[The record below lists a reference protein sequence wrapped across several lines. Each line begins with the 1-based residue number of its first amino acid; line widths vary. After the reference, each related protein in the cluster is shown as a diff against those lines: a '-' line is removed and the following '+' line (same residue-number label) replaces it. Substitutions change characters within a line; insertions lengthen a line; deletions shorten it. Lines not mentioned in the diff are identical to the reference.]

1 MSTYPN
7 PAFSTPALRLV
18 SSNSAS
24 STATFERSIEIPFS
38 PANHPVT
45 IVGSGNSGLALSSYL
60 AQQGYPVHLLARS
73 FDKIASLK
81 DNMAVKSIGKVE
93 GRFDL
98 AAVTTSPIESVAKS
112 RTIFIATVTTVYA
125 EIARMLAP
133 HLQDGQEI
141 VLFSSKFAGSVEFS
155 KVLAQCGIDCKKRN
169 ITVIETDA
177 LFACRIQEDNS
188 IWIRGF
194 KDWTLFSAPTRSQT
208 ESGCKIIQRFFPR
221 LEKADNIIQRGLTDF
236 GAVAHT
242 ITMLANMNQV
252 DRAQPFLFYHEGF
265 TERTIKL
272 MEKLESE
279 FRSVA
284 EAYGTTLIP
293 MPELLNRYY
302 GCDTSSLYNA
312 LRTVPNYR
320 HSQAPM
326 ELHHRYIIEDVSCS
340 HVPIQGLARKAG
352 LSTPVLDSVVC
363 FAETLLDID
372 FASGGRSLS
381 KLGWAEM
388 SRDEIVVQ
396 IHS

>member
-7 PAFSTPALRLV
+7 PAFSTPTLKLIPGGC
-18 SSNSAS
+18 AS
-24 STATFERSIEIPFS
+24 ITTFEPLVEKTFS
-38 PANHPVT
+38 PANHPVA

-73 FDKIASLK
+73 FDKVSSLAE
-81 DNMAVKSIGKVE
+81 NMSVKSIGKVE
-93 GRFDL
+93 GEFDL
-98 AAVTTSPIESVAKS
+98 ASVSTSPAESVAKS
-112 RTIFIATVTTVYA
+112 RTIFIATVTTVYPD
-125 EIARMLAP
+125 IARMLAP
-133 HLQDGQEI
+133 HLKDDQEI
-141 VLFSSKFAGSVEFS
+141 VLFSSKFAGSVEFAN
-155 KVLAQCGIDCKKRN
+155 VLAQCDVDCQKRN
-169 ITVIETDA
+169 ISVIETDA
-177 LFACRIQEDNS
+177 LFACRIQEDGS
-188 IWIRGF
+188 VWIRGF
-194 KDWTLFSAPTRSQT
+194 KDWTLFSAPTLSQT
-208 ESGCKIIQRFFPR
+208 ISGRKIIQRFFPR
-221 LEKADNIIQRGLTDF
+221 LEQADNIIQRGLTDF

-242 ITMLANMNQV
+242 ITMLANMNKV
-252 DRAQPFLFYHEGF
+252 DRGEPFLFYHEGF

-279 FRSVA
+279 FRAVA

-340 HVPIQGLARKAG
+340 HVPIQGLAQKAG
-352 LSTPVLDSVVC
+352 LSTPVLDSVIC

-372 FASGGRSLS
+372 FEGGGRNLS
-381 KLGWAEM
+381 KLGWADLT
-388 SRDEIVVQ
+388 RDEIVVQ

>member
-7 PAFSTPALRLV
+7 PAFSTPTLKLIPGGCASITTLEPLV
-18 SSNSAS
+18 EK
-24 STATFERSIEIPFS
+24 TFS
-38 PANHPVT
+38 PANHPVA

-73 FDKIASLK
+73 FDKVSSLAE
-81 DNMAVKSIGKVE
+81 NMSVKSIGKVE
-93 GRFDL
+93 GEFDL
-98 AAVTTSPIESVAKS
+98 ASVTTSPAESVAKS
-112 RTIFIATVTTVYA
+112 RTIFIATVTTVYPD
-125 EIARMLAP
+125 IARMLAP
-133 HLQDGQEI
+133 HLKDDQEI
-141 VLFSSKFAGSVEFS
+141 VLFSSKFAGSVEFAN
-155 KVLAQCGIDCKKRN
+155 VLAQCDVDCQKRN
-169 ITVIETDA
+169 ISVIETDA
-177 LFACRIQEDNS
+177 LFACRIQEDGS
-188 IWIRGF
+188 VWIRGF
-194 KDWTLFSAPTRSQT
+194 KDWTLFSAPTLSQT
-208 ESGCKIIQRFFPR
+208 ISGRKIIQRFFPR
-221 LEKADNIIQRGLTDF
+221 LEQADNIIQRGLTDF

-242 ITMLANMNQV
+242 ITMLANMNKV
-252 DRAQPFLFYHEGF
+252 DRGEPFLFYHEGF

-279 FRSVA
+279 FRAVA

-340 HVPIQGLARKAG
+340 HVPIQGLAQKAG
-352 LSTPVLDSVVC
+352 LSTPVLDSVIC

-372 FASGGRSLS
+372 FEGGGRNLS
-381 KLGWAEM
+381 KLGWADLT
-388 SRDEIVVQ
+388 RDEIVVQ

>member
-1 MSTYPN
+1 MSIYPN
-7 PAFSTPALRLV
+7 PAFSTPTLKLV
-18 SSNSAS
+18 TSGSI
-24 STATFERSIEIPFS
+24 TTFEPVLEKSFS
-38 PANHPVT
+38 PANHPVA

-60 AQQGYPVHLLARS
+60 AQQGYPVHLLARTL
-73 FDKIASLK
+73 DKVSSLAE
-81 DNMAVKSIGKVE
+81 NMSVKSVGKVE
-93 GRFDL
+93 GEFEL
-98 AAVTTSPIESVAKS
+98 ASVTTSPAQSVAKS

-125 EIARMLAP
+125 DIARMLAP
-133 HLQDGQEI
+133 HLQDDQEI

-155 KVLAQCGIDCKKRN
+155 NVLAQCGVDCKRRN

-177 LFACRIQEDNS
+177 LFACRIQEDGCV
-188 IWIRGF
+188 WIRGF
-194 KDWTLFSAPTRSQT
+194 KDWTLFSAPTLSQT
-208 ESGCKIIQRFFPR
+208 ISGRKIIQRFFPR
-221 LEKADNIIQRGLTDF
+221 LEQADNIIQRGLTDF

-242 ITMLANMNQV
+242 ITMLANMNKV
-252 DRAQPFLFYHEGF
+252 DRAEPFLFYHEGF

-320 HSQAPM
+320 YSQAPM

-352 LSTPVLDSVVC
+352 LSTPVLDSVIC
-363 FAETLLDID
+363 FAQTLLDID
-372 FASGGRSLS
+372 FEGGGRNLS
-381 KLGWAEM
+381 KLGWADLT
-388 SRDEIVVQ
+388 RDEIVVQ

>member
-1 MSTYPN
+1 MSIYLN
-7 PAFSTPALRLV
+7 PAFSTPSLKLIPGG
-18 SSNSAS
+18 SAS
-24 STATFERSIEIPFS
+24 ITTFEPFVEKIFS
-38 PANHPVT
+38 PANHPVA

-60 AQQGYPVHLLARS
+60 AQQGYPVHLLARTL
-73 FDKIASLK
+73 DKVSSLAE
-81 DNMAVKSIGKVE
+81 NMSVKSVGKVE
-93 GRFDL
+93 GEFEL
-98 AAVTTSPIESVAKS
+98 ASVTTSPAQSVAKS

-125 EIARMLAP
+125 DIARMLAP
-133 HLQDGQEI
+133 HLQDDQEI

-155 KVLAQCGIDCKKRN
+155 NVLAQCGVDCKRRN

-177 LFACRIQEDNS
+177 LFACRIQEDGCV
-188 IWIRGF
+188 WIRGF
-194 KDWTLFSAPTRSQT
+194 KDWTLFSAPTLSQT
-208 ESGCKIIQRFFPR
+208 ISGRKIIQRFFPR
-221 LEKADNIIQRGLTDF
+221 LEQADNIIQRGLTDF

-242 ITMLANMNQV
+242 ITMLANMNKV
-252 DRAQPFLFYHEGF
+252 DRAEPFLFYHEGF

-302 GCDTSSLYNA
+302 GCDTSNLYNA

-320 HSQAPM
+320 YSQAPM

-352 LSTPVLDSVVC
+352 LSTPVLDSVIC
-363 FAETLLDID
+363 FAQTLLDID
-372 FASGGRSLS
+372 FEGGGRNLS
-381 KLGWAEM
+381 KLGWADLT
-388 SRDEIVVQ
+388 RDEIVVQ

>member
-7 PAFSTPALRLV
+7 PAFSIPSLKLIPGG
-18 SSNSAS
+18 SAS
-24 STATFERSIEIPFS
+24 IATFEPIVENTFS
-38 PANHPVT
+38 PANHPVA

-73 FDKIASLK
+73 LDKVSSLAS
-81 DNMAVKSIGKVE
+81 NMSVKSIGKVE
-93 GRFDL
+93 GEFEL
-98 AAVTTSPIESVAKS
+98 ASVTTSPAASVAKS

-125 EIARMLAP
+125 DIARMLAP
-133 HLQDGQEI
+133 HLQDDQEI
-141 VLFSSKFAGSVEFS
+141 VLFSSKFAGSVEFAN
-155 KVLAQCGIDCKKRN
+155 VLAQCGVDCKKRN
-169 ITVIETDA
+169 ISVIETDA
-177 LFACRIQEDNS
+177 LFACRIQEDGS
-188 IWIRGF
+188 VWIRGF
-194 KDWTLFSAPTRSQT
+194 KDWTLFSAPTLSQT
-208 ESGCKIIQRFFPR
+208 IAGRKIIQRFFPR
-221 LEKADNIIQRGLTDF
+221 LEQADNIIQRGLTDF

-242 ITMLANMNQV
+242 ITMLANMNKV
-252 DRAQPFLFYHEGF
+252 DRGEPFLFYHEGF

-284 EAYGTTLIP
+284 EAYGTTLIS

-320 HSQAPM
+320 YSQAPM

-340 HVPIQGLARKAG
+340 HVPIQGLAQKAG

-372 FASGGRSLS
+372 FEGGGRNLS
-381 KLGWAEM
+381 KLGWADLT
-388 SRDEIVVQ
+388 RDEIVVQ

>member
-1 MSTYPN
+1 MSIYLN
-7 PAFSTPALRLV
+7 PAFSTPTLKLV
-18 SSNSAS
+18 TSGSI
-24 STATFERSIEIPFS
+24 TTFEPVLEKSFS
-38 PANHPVT
+38 PANHPVA

-60 AQQGYPVHLLARS
+60 AQQGYPVHLLARTL
-73 FDKIASLK
+73 DKVSSLAE
-81 DNMAVKSIGKVE
+81 NMSVKSVGKVE
-93 GRFDL
+93 GEFEL
-98 AAVTTSPIESVAKS
+98 ASVTTSPAQSVAKS

-125 EIARMLAP
+125 DIARMLAP
-133 HLQDGQEI
+133 HLKDGQEI

-155 KVLAQCGIDCKKRN
+155 NVLAQCGVDCKRRN

-177 LFACRIQEDNS
+177 LFACRIQEDGS
-188 IWIRGF
+188 VWIRGF
-194 KDWTLFSAPTRSQT
+194 KDWTLFSAPTLSQT
-208 ESGCKIIQRFFPR
+208 ISGRKIIQRFFPR
-221 LEKADNIIQRGLTDF
+221 LEQADNIIQRGLTDF

-242 ITMLANMNQV
+242 ITMLANMNKV
-252 DRAQPFLFYHEGF
+252 DRAEPFLFYHEGF

-272 MEKLESE
+272 MDKLESV

-320 HSQAPM
+320 YSQAPM

-352 LSTPVLDSVVC
+352 LSTPVLDSVIC
-363 FAETLLDID
+363 FAQTLLDID
-372 FASGGRSLS
+372 FEGGGRNLS
-381 KLGWAEM
+381 KLGWADLT
-388 SRDEIVVQ
+388 RDEIVVQ

>member
-7 PAFSTPALRLV
+7 PAFSTPTLKLVTNNSALRTG
-18 SSNSAS
+18 SP
-24 STATFERSIEIPFS
+24 ERITQKPFS
-38 PANHPVT
+38 PATHPVA

-60 AQQGYPVHLLARS
+60 AKQGYPVHLLARS
-73 FDKIASLK
+73 LDKIPTLSKNLS
-81 DNMAVKSIGKVE
+81 VKSIGNVE
-93 GRFDL
+93 GQFDL
-98 AAVTTSPIESVAKS
+98 AAVTTSPLESVAKS

-133 HLQDGQEI
+133 HLQDNQEI

-155 KVLAQCGIDCKKRN
+155 NVLEQCGIDCKKRN

-177 LFACRIQEDNS
+177 LFACRIQEDGS

-208 ESGCKIIQRFFPR
+208 EAGRKIIQRFFPR

-252 DRAQPFLFYHEGF
+252 DRAEPFLFYHEGF
-265 TERTIKL
+265 TKRTIKL
-272 MEKLESE
+272 MEKLETE

-302 GCDTSSLYNA
+302 GCDPSSLYEA

-320 HSQAPM
+320 YSQAPM
-326 ELHHRYIIEDVSCS
+326 ELNHRYIIEDVSCS

-372 FASGGRSLS
+372 FTSCGRNLS
-381 KLGWAEM
+381 KLGWADL

>member
-1 MSTYPN
+1 MSIYLN
-7 PAFSTPALRLV
+7 PAFSTPTLKLV
-18 SSNSAS
+18 TSGSI
-24 STATFERSIEIPFS
+24 TTFEPVLEKSFS
-38 PANHPVT
+38 PANHPVA

-60 AQQGYPVHLLARS
+60 AQQGYPVHLLARTL
-73 FDKIASLK
+73 DKVSSLAE
-81 DNMAVKSIGKVE
+81 NMSVKSVGKVE
-93 GRFDL
+93 GEFEL
-98 AAVTTSPIESVAKS
+98 ASVTTSPAQSVAKS

-125 EIARMLAP
+125 DIARMLAP
-133 HLQDGQEI
+133 HLKDGQEI

-155 KVLAQCGIDCKKRN
+155 NVLAQCGVDCKRRN

-177 LFACRIQEDNS
+177 LFACRIQEDGS
-188 IWIRGF
+188 VWIRGF
-194 KDWTLFSAPTRSQT
+194 KDWTLFSAPTLSQT
-208 ESGCKIIQRFFPR
+208 ISGRKIIQRFFPR
-221 LEKADNIIQRGLTDF
+221 LEQADNIIQRGLTDF

-242 ITMLANMNQV
+242 ITMLANMNKV
-252 DRAQPFLFYHEGF
+252 DRAEPFLFYHEGF

-320 HSQAPM
+320 YSQAPM

-352 LSTPVLDSVVC
+352 LSTPVLDSVIC
-363 FAETLLDID
+363 FAQTLLDID
-372 FASGGRSLS
+372 FEGGGRNLS
-381 KLGWAEM
+381 KLGWADLT
-388 SRDEIVVQ
+388 RDEIVVQ

>member
-1 MSTYPN
+1 MSIYLN
-7 PAFSTPALRLV
+7 PAFSTPTLKLV
-18 SSNSAS
+18 TSGSI
-24 STATFERSIEIPFS
+24 TTFEPVLEKSFS
-38 PANHPVT
+38 PANHPVA

-73 FDKIASLK
+73 LDKVSSLAE
-81 DNMAVKSIGKVE
+81 NMSVKSVGKVE
-93 GRFDL
+93 GEFEL
-98 AAVTTSPIESVAKS
+98 ASVTTSPAESVAKS

-125 EIARMLAP
+125 DIARMLAP
-133 HLQDGQEI
+133 HLKDGQEI

-155 KVLAQCGIDCKKRN
+155 NVLAQCGVDCKRRN

-177 LFACRIQEDNS
+177 LFACRIQEDGCV
-188 IWIRGF
+188 WIRGF
-194 KDWTLFSAPTRSQT
+194 KDWTLFSAPTLSQT
-208 ESGCKIIQRFFPR
+208 ISGRKIIQRFFPR
-221 LEKADNIIQRGLTDF
+221 LEQADNIIQRGLTDF

-242 ITMLANMNQV
+242 ITMLANMNKV
-252 DRAQPFLFYHEGF
+252 DRAEPFLFYHEGF

-320 HSQAPM
+320 YSQAPM

-352 LSTPVLDSVVC
+352 LSTPVLDSVIC
-363 FAETLLDID
+363 FAQTLLDID
-372 FASGGRSLS
+372 FEGGGRNLS
-381 KLGWAEM
+381 KLGWADLT
-388 SRDEIVVQ
+388 RDEIVVQ

>member
-1 MSTYPN
+1 MSIYPN
-7 PAFSTPALRLV
+7 PAFSTPTLKLV
-18 SSNSAS
+18 TSGSI
-24 STATFERSIEIPFS
+24 TTFEPISERSFS
-38 PANHPVT
+38 PANHPVA

-73 FDKIASLK
+73 LDKVSSLAE
-81 DNMAVKSIGKVE
+81 NMSVKSIGKVE
-93 GRFDL
+93 GEFEL
-98 AAVTTSPIESVAKS
+98 ASVTTLPAESVAKS

-125 EIARMLAP
+125 DIARMLAP

-155 KVLAQCGIDCKKRN
+155 NVLTQCGVDCKRRN

-177 LFACRIQEDNS
+177 LFACRIQEDGS
-188 IWIRGF
+188 VWIRGF
-194 KDWTLFSAPTRSQT
+194 KDWTLFSAPTLSQT
-208 ESGCKIIQRFFPR
+208 ISGRKIIQRFFPR
-221 LEKADNIIQRGLTDF
+221 LEQADNIIQRGLTDF

-242 ITMLANMNQV
+242 ITMLANMNKV
-252 DRAQPFLFYHEGF
+252 DRAEPFLFYHEGF

-363 FAETLLDID
+363 FAQTLLDID
-372 FASGGRSLS
+372 FESGGRNLS
-381 KLGWAEM
+381 KLGWADLT
-388 SRDEIVVQ
+388 RDEIVVQ

>member
-7 PAFSTPALRLV
+7 PAFSTPSLKLIPGG
-18 SSNSAS
+18 SAS
-24 STATFERSIEIPFS
+24 ITTFEPLVENSFS
-38 PANHPVT
+38 PANHPVA

-73 FDKIASLK
+73 LDKVSNLAS
-81 DNMAVKSIGKVE
+81 NMAVKSIGKVE
-93 GRFDL
+93 GEFEL
-98 AAVTTSPIESVAKS
+98 ASVTTSPAASVAKS
-112 RTIFIATVTTVYA
+112 RTIFVATVTTVYA

-141 VLFSSKFAGSVEFS
+141 VLFSSKFAGSVEFTN
-155 KVLAQCGIDCKKRN
+155 VLALCGVDCKKRN
-169 ITVIETDA
+169 ISVIETDA
-177 LFACRIQEDNS
+177 LFACRIQEDGS
-188 IWIRGF
+188 VWIRGF
-194 KDWTLFSAPTRSQT
+194 KDWTLFSAPTLSQT
-208 ESGCKIIQRFFPR
+208 IAGRKIIQRFFPR
-221 LEKADNIIQRGLTDF
+221 LERADNIIQRGLTDF

-242 ITMLANMNQV
+242 ITMLANMNKV
-252 DRAQPFLFYHEGF
+252 DRGEPFLFYHEGF
-265 TERTIKL
+265 TKRTIKL

-279 FRSVA
+279 FRAVA

-302 GCDTSSLYNA
+302 GCDTSSLYDA

-340 HVPIQGLARKAG
+340 HVPIQGLAQKAG

-372 FASGGRSLS
+372 FEGGGRNLS
-381 KLGWAEM
+381 KLGWADLT
-388 SRDEIVVQ
+388 RDEIVVQ

>member
-7 PAFSTPALRLV
+7 PAFSTPTLRLV
-18 SSNSAS
+18 SSS
-24 STATFERSIEIPFS
+24 STSNTATFERPIEIPFS

-60 AQQGYPVHLLARS
+60 AQQGYRVHLLARS
-73 FDKIASLK
+73 LDKIASLK
-81 DNMAVKSIGKVE
+81 ENMAVKSIGKVE
-93 GRFDL
+93 GQFEL
-98 AAVTTSPIESVAKS
+98 AAVTSSPVESVAKS

-141 VLFSSKFAGSVEFS
+141 VLFSSKFAGSVEFT
-155 KVLAQCGIDCKKRN
+155 KALAQCGIDCKKRN
-169 ITVIETDA
+169 ITIIETDA

-208 ESGCKIIQRFFPR
+208 EAGRKIIQRFFPR

-272 MEKLESE
+272 MEKLETE
-279 FRSVA
+279 FRFVA

-372 FASGGRSLS
+372 FAAEGRNLS
-381 KLGWAEM
+381 KLGWADL

>member
-7 PAFSTPALRLV
+7 PAFSAPSLKLIPGGSRSIT
-18 SSNSAS
+18 
-24 STATFERSIEIPFS
+24 TFEPVVEKIFS
-38 PANHPVT
+38 PADHPVA

-73 FDKIASLK
+73 LDKISSLA
-81 DNMAVKSIGKVE
+81 DNMKVKSIGKVE
-93 GRFDL
+93 GEFDL
-98 AAVTTSPIESVAKS
+98 AAVTTNAKESVARSK
-112 RTIFIATVTTVYA
+112 TIFITTVTTVYA
-125 EIARMLAP
+125 EIASMLAP

-155 KVLAQCGIDCKKRN
+155 NVLKECGVDCKKRKIN
-169 ITVIETDA
+169 VIETDA

-194 KDWTLFSAPTRSQT
+194 KDWTLFSSPTRSQT
-208 ESGCKIIQRFFPR
+208 ELGRKIIQRFFPR
-221 LEKADNIIQRGLTDF
+221 LEQADNIIQRGLTDF

-242 ITMLANMNQV
+242 ITMLANMNSV
-252 DRAQPFLFYHEGF
+252 DRAEPFLFYHEGF
-265 TERTIKL
+265 TKRTIKL

-279 FRSVA
+279 FRAVA

-302 GCDTSSLYNA
+302 GCDTSSLYDA

-326 ELHHRYIIEDVSCS
+326 ELNHRYIIEDVSCS
-340 HVPIQGLARKAG
+340 HVPIQGLARKAS
-352 LSTPVLDSVVC
+352 LSTPVLDSVIC

-372 FASGGRSLS
+372 FASDGRNLS
-381 KLGWAEM
+381 KLGWQDM
-388 SRDEIVVQ
+388 TRDEIIVQ

>member
-1 MSTYPN
+1 MSIYLN
-7 PAFSTPALRLV
+7 PAFSTPSLKLI
-18 SSNSAS
+18 SGGSAS
-24 STATFERSIEIPFS
+24 ITTFEPFVEKTFS
-38 PANHPVT
+38 PANHPVA

-73 FDKIASLK
+73 LDKVSSLAK
-81 DNMAVKSIGKVE
+81 NMSVKSIGKVE
-93 GRFDL
+93 GEFEL
-98 AAVTTSPIESVAKS
+98 ASVTTSPAEAVTKS

-125 EIARMLAP
+125 DIARMLAP
-133 HLQDGQEI
+133 HLKDGQEI

-155 KVLAQCGIDCKKRN
+155 NVLAQCGVDCKRRN

-177 LFACRIQEDNS
+177 LFACRIQEDGS
-188 IWIRGF
+188 VWIRGF
-194 KDWTLFSAPTRSQT
+194 KDWTLFSAPTLSQT
-208 ESGCKIIQRFFPR
+208 ISGRKIIQRFFPR
-221 LEKADNIIQRGLTDF
+221 LEQADNIIQRGLTDF

-242 ITMLANMNQV
+242 ITMLANMNKV
-252 DRAQPFLFYHEGF
+252 DRAEPFLFYHEGF

-279 FRSVA
+279 FRAVA

-363 FAETLLDID
+363 FAQTLLDID
-372 FASGGRSLS
+372 FEGGGRNLS
-381 KLGWAEM
+381 KLGWADLT
-388 SRDEIVVQ
+388 RDEIVVQ